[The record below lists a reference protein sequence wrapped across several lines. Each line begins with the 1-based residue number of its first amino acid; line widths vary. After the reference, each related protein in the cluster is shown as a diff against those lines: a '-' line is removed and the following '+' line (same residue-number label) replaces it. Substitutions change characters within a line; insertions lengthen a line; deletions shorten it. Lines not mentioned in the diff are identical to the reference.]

1 MHSNLDVLRA
11 YAVLLVFAA
20 HASASLGFQR
30 ILGADIH
37 RLGRFGVL
45 LFFVHTCLVLM
56 MSLERHRETASR
68 FYFRRAFRIFP
79 LSIVFVVLTILLRVP
94 TGPETSTFIAPSIR
108 EVVSNLLLVQNLTY
122 DRSILGVLWSLPLE
136 LNMYLLLPAMFLLTK
151 RGSKLIGAL
160 WILSVCLALIQPFTL
175 GMSRLEVLR
184 FAPNFLP
191 GVLAF
196 TLKRNPVLPAR
207 AWMPFLLALTAVF
220 SIFGNDYAGWIL
232 CLALGLA
239 IPQFHAVTR
248 LTWLPAQIAKYSY
261 GIYLSH
267 VAVLWF
273 CFHVLPFGWLL
284 FVPLAVAV
292 PIVSYR
298 LIEHP
303 MIRLASESQH
313 HGQALRRVLSLIS
326 QSEPRT
332 TPHISVPKRT
342 SHQILC
348 D

>member
-20 HASASLGFQR
+20 HASASLGFQT

-56 MSLERHRETASR
+56 MSLERHRETALH

-79 LSIVFVVLTILLRVP
+79 LSIAFVVLTIFLRVP
-94 TGPETSTFIAPSIR
+94 SGPETSTFIAPSIR

-136 LNMYLLLPAMFLLTK
+136 LNMYLLLPAVFLLAK
-151 RGSKLIGAL
+151 RGSKVIAAL
-160 WILSVCLALIQPFTL
+160 WIASVCLALIQPFTH

-196 TLKRNPVLPAR
+196 TLKRNPVLPAW
-207 AWMPFLLALTAVF
+207 AWMPFLLALTAAF
-220 SIFGNDYAGWIL
+220 SFIGDDYAGWIL

-239 IPQFHAVTR
+239 IPHFHASTR
-248 LTWLPAQIAKYSY
+248 FIWLPAEIAKYSY

-267 VAVLWF
+267 IAVLWF

-284 FVPLAVAV
+284 FVPLAIAV
-292 PIVSYR
+292 PIASYH

-303 MIRLASESQH
+303 MIQLASGFQH
-313 HGQALRRVLSLIS
+313 RDRVLRPVLSLFS